1 MAAQVSISAL
11 ASVMNKSLFP
21 WVHVLDRRREMGRG
35 NSWKRHMREDVL
47 WDAQTASVA
56 MGLASYPGDQAPG
69 FSLE

>member
-1 MAAQVSISAL
+1 
-11 ASVMNKSLFP
+11 
-21 WVHVLDRRREMGRG
+21 MGRG
-35 NSWKRHMREDVL
+35 NSWKRHMREDGL